1 MLGAWH
7 QTCLFTWAVL
17 HVTDTACPSQHPRN
31 APPNR
36 NQVATG
42 PERPK
47 TTCVQLW
54 RAKYYDYSNLSQLPS
69 TRNHWLLRLLHT
81 LSQVVS
87 WNISD
92 SGCASSHLDTS
103 PRWTWHSVE
112 QPGDSTIRQFM
123 LVYLDGQLA
132 GQFCQQ
138 LCIGTCRDLKNE
150 DLKSF
155 DIEVSLNMLEEI
167 DRFCLASLV
176 FIVSSSGRPTLR
188 LVAAHQHQRLCP
200 FPKIRHIRR
209 TNSKWMKMT
218 QSIDSMDY
226 DGSFQY
232 LLTTWQRED
241 PNHVSPQWPKLVGT
255 SAKFGFSQNFLHQ
268 NLSQKI
274 VQQHSARCLRLL
286 DDGWR
291 DPHRTEPWSKDTSNH

>member
-1 MLGAWH
+1 MTWTTGPDQKIRTHDFQVASYQPFGAFHIFIERFTPFHSQCEGKIWKDKKRCVKRKLRGLPFSHLPSSIWAARRPMLGAWH

-47 TTCVQLW
+47 TTCVQVS
-54 RAKYYDYSNLSQLPS
+54 RAKYYDYSNLSQLLS

-103 PRWTWHSVE
+103 PRWTWHSVD
-112 QPGDSTIRQFM
+112 QRGDSTIRQFM

-155 DIEVSLNMLEEI
+155 SHL
-167 DRFCLASLV
+167 
-176 FIVSSSGRPTLR
+176 T
-188 LVAAHQHQRLCP
+188 
-200 FPKIRHIRR
+200 
-209 TNSKWMKMT
+209 SK
-218 QSIDSMDY
+218 S
-226 DGSFQY
+226 
-232 LLTTWQRED
+232 
-241 PNHVSPQWPKLVGT
+241 VGT
-255 SAKFGFSQNFLHQ
+255 
-268 NLSQKI
+268 
-274 VQQHSARCLRLL
+274 CLR
-286 DDGWR
+286 
-291 DPHRTEPWSKDTSNH
+291 K

>member
-1 MLGAWH
+1 MIPSVWSLDYRFCAWGAVLHASSDRWPGPLDRIRRRTHDFQGGFLSTIWSLSGFTPFHSQCEGKIWKDEKDVSRESCALPFSHLLSSIWAAHRPMLGAWH
-7 QTCLFTWAVL
+7 QTCLFTWAVV

-47 TTCVQLW
+47 TTCVQLS
-54 RAKYYDYSNLSQLPS
+54 RAKYYDYSNLSQLLS

-87 WNISD
+87 WKISD

-103 PRWTWHSVE
+103 PRWTWHSVD
-112 QPGDSTIRQFM
+112 QRGDSTIRQFM

-155 DIEVSLNMLEEI
+155 DIEVSLKLLEEI
-167 DRFCLASLV
+167 DRFCLASFV
-176 FIVSSSGRPTLR
+176 FIVSSSGLPTLR

-200 FPKIRHIRR
+200 F
-209 TNSKWMKMT
+209 
-218 QSIDSMDY
+218 
-226 DGSFQY
+226 
-232 LLTTWQRED
+232 
-241 PNHVSPQWPKLVGT
+241 
-255 SAKFGFSQNFLHQ
+255 
-268 NLSQKI
+268 
-274 VQQHSARCLRLL
+274 
-286 DDGWR
+286 
-291 DPHRTEPWSKDTSNH
+291 SKDSTYSTNKQ